1 MIRVGV
7 AGWSY
12 PDWEGAVYP
21 RTKGRGF
28 HPLAFL
34 APYVDAVEINSSFYA
49 VPNPEHA
56 ARWAGIAA
64 SRGDLAFTA
73 KLHRDLTHEPWS
85 AARRPVLEAT
95 LAALA
100 PLERAGRLMAWL
112 AQFPLGF
119 TEGATARRHLEALGA
134 ALSGRAWVLEL
145 RHRSWFTPG
154 ALDFLRG
161 LGASVAHLDLP
172 FSPQHLPE
180 DAAQVGPLGYLRLH
194 GRNAQAW
201 FDPQAGRDARYDH
214 RYGPAEMERIAERTR
229 RIAGAVEQTLVIANN
244 HYGGKAV
251 AAALE
256 LKARLTGAPV
266 PAPDTLVEAYPDLRP
281 WVSVRGQTS
290 LF

>member
-12 PDWEGAVYP
+12 PDWEGPVYP
-21 RTKGRGF
+21 RAKGRAF

-34 APYVDAVEINSSFYA
+34 APYVDAVEINASFYA
-49 VPNPEHA
+49 VPRSEHA
-56 ARWAGIAA
+56 RRWAAIAA
-64 SRGDLAFTA
+64 TQGDLLFTA
-73 KLHRDLTHEPWS
+73 KLHRDLTHAPWGAGS
-85 AARRPVLEAT
+85 PARLGAT
-95 LAALA
+95 LEALA
-100 PLERAGRLMAWL
+100 PLAEGGRFRGWL

-119 TEGATARRHLEALGA
+119 TEGAAARGHLEALSAGLA
-134 ALSGRAWVLEL
+134 GRAWVLEL

-154 ALDFLRG
+154 ALTFLRT

-172 FSPQHLPE
+172 ASPEHLPE
-180 DAAQVGPLGYLRLH
+180 SAPPVGTLGYLRLH
-194 GRNAQAW
+194 GRNAAAW
-201 FDPQAGRDARYDH
+201 FDPRAGRDQRYDH
-214 RYGPAEMERIAERTR
+214 RYAPAELDGIARRAQRIA
-229 RIAGAVEQTLVIANN
+229 AAVEQTLVIANN
-244 HYGGKAV
+244 HYAGKAV

-281 WVSVRGQTS
+281 WVVVRGQTS